1 VSPIVSSIVTAAGGV
16 LAGLAV
22 AGGLLWRQH
31 AQLVQA
37 RHDATHD
44 DTTGLPN
51 RRALLA
57 HLNRVLAEGRPC
69 GLVLLDL
76 DDFKRVNDTL
86 GHEAGNDLLTAV
98 GHRLTALP
106 APVTLA
112 ARLSGDEFA
121 LLIHGDA
128 DQTAAAAHRAWHTI
142 SSTPIA
148 VGGQQ
153 LPVRASVGYTTA
165 GLGLTARQLLRH
177 ADQAMYQAKT
187 SSTGIA
193 AYTPSITG
201 DQRPSGRRCRDRRRW

>member
-1 VSPIVSSIVTAAGGV
+1 VSPLLSSLVTAAGGI

-22 AGGLLWRQH
+22 AGALLWHQH
-31 AQLVQA
+31 QALTRA

-57 HLNRVLAEGRPC
+57 ALSRDLTRGRPC
-69 GLVLLDL
+69 ALVLLDL
-76 DDFKRVNDTL
+76 DDFKTINDTL

-98 GHRLTALP
+98 GRRLARLP

-121 LLIHGDA
+121 LLVHGDTDA
-128 DQTAAAAHRAWHTI
+128 TAAAAHRAGQAISTI
-142 SSTPIA
+142 PIP
-148 VGGQQ
+148 VG
-153 LPVRASVGYTTA
+153 PDDISVRASAGYATA
-165 GLGLTARQLLRH
+165 SLGHSVRDLLHH

-187 SSTGIA
+187 SPSGVA
-193 AYTPSITG
+193 AYNPAAAA
-201 DQRPSGRRCRDRRRW
+201 DRRSGRRCRDRHRW

>member
-16 LAGLAV
+16 LAGLAL

-31 AQLVQA
+31 ARLVQA
-37 RHDATHD
+37 RHDASHD

-57 HLNRVLAEGRPC
+57 KLSTAVAAGRPC

-76 DDFKRVNDTL
+76 DDFKSVNDSL

-98 GHRLTALP
+98 GRRLTALP

-128 DQTAAAAHRAWHTI
+128 DQTAAAAHRAWQAI
-142 SSTPIA
+142 SSTSIP

-165 GLGLTARQLLRH
+165 RLGLSARQLLRH
-177 ADQAMYQAKT
+177 ADQAMYRAKT
-187 SSTGIA
+187 SSTGVA

-201 DQRPSGRRCRDRRRW
+201 DQRPGRRCRDRRRR

>member
-1 VSPIVSSIVTAAGGV
+1 VSSIVTAAEGV

-31 AQLVQA
+31 AQLAQA
-37 RHDATHD
+37 RYDATHD

-57 HLNRVLAEGRPC
+57 KLSTVLAEGRPC

-76 DDFKRVNDTL
+76 DDFKSVNDTL
-86 GHEAGNDLLTAV
+86 GHEAGNDLLAAV
-98 GHRLTALP
+98 GHRLAAQP

-121 LLIHGDA
+121 LLIHGDS
-128 DQTAAAAHRAWHTI
+128 DQTAAAAQRAWHTI
-142 SSTPIA
+142 STTPIA
-148 VGGQQ
+148 VGGHEIQ
-153 LPVRASVGYTTA
+153 VRASVGYTTSR
-165 GLGLTARQLLRH
+165 LGLSARQLLRH
-177 ADQAMYQAKT
+177 ADQAMYRAKT
-187 SSTGIA
+187 STTGVA

-201 DQRPSGRRCRDRRRW
+201 DQQRPGQRWRDRRRW